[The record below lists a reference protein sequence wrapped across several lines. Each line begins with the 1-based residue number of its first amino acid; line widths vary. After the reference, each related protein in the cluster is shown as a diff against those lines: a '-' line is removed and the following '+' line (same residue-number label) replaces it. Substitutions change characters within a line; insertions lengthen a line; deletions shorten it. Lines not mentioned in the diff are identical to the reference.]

1 MEGPL
6 DRDSALK
13 HLDTLNSKM
22 DETRQ
27 DANELRN
34 KFHFGGIIVV
44 IGLLNADL
52 VVANALEGNQI
63 GAAHFTLFTTLA
75 YLIAG
80 IYFWL
85 ISKNVAYHRSQYRMT
100 KHKYELTLYALQL
113 EATNL
118 ELLNALET
126 SPKEEKKA
134 VEYDNISNFS
144 QAARYLHDHHARR
157 LAYHPGRNWLVA
169 MLVVTLAVIAKF
181 FTISAISG

>member
-6 DRDSALK
+6 DKESALK
-13 HLDTLNSKM
+13 HLDTMNSKM

-34 KFHFGGIIVV
+34 KFLFGGIIVV

-52 VVANALEGNQI
+52 VVAEAFEGNKI
-63 GAAHFTLFTTLA
+63 GSSHFILFTTLA
-75 YLIAG
+75 YLIAA

-85 ISKNVAYHRSQYRMT
+85 ISKNIAYHRSQYRMT

-118 ELLNALET
+118 EFLNALET
-126 SPKEEKKA
+126 SPKEEEEA
-134 VEYDNISNFS
+134 LEYNGVSNFS
-144 QAARYLHDHHARR
+144 QAARYLHDHHARK
-157 LAYHPGRNWLVA
+157 LAYHPGRNWLIA
-169 MLVVTLAVIAKF
+169 MLVVSLAVVAKF